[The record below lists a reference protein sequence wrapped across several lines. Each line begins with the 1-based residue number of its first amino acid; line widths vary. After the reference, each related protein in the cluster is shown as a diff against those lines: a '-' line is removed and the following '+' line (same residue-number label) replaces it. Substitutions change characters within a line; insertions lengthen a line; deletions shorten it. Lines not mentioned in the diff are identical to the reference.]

1 MLFILA
7 IDPLQSLLNK
17 ATEQGLLH
25 PIGVEPVKL
34 RTSLYADDVALFL
47 CPIAS
52 DVQHLHQLL
61 NSFGSAMG
69 LCTNIQKSHI
79 FPINCEGTDIS
90 SILGQF
96 QGTIEEFPCRYL
108 GLPLRIGKTRRVDEQ
123 ILVDKVV
130 AKLPHWK
137 GRLLNKAGRL
147 TLINSVLS
155 SIVIHHMTVFQLSKW
170 AIKKIDQIRHAFM
183 WRGNETATD
192 EHCMVN
198 WRRIL
203 RPKRLGGLGILDLA
217 RFNRALRLRWQWLV
231 WKTEGK
237 PWSAMTIPV
246 SETEAQLFHACT
258 SIVVGNGQRTKF

>member
-155 SIVIHHMTVFQLSKW
+155 SVVIHHMTVF
-170 AIKKIDQIRHAFM
+170 
-183 WRGNETATD
+183 
-192 EHCMVN
+192 
-198 WRRIL
+198 
-203 RPKRLGGLGILDLA
+203 
-217 RFNRALRLRWQWLV
+217 
-231 WKTEGK
+231 
-237 PWSAMTIPV
+237 
-246 SETEAQLFHACT
+246 
-258 SIVVGNGQRTKF
+258 